1 MLEGVLARI
10 VEDLATIVER
20 DKGVAF
26 LSAARP
32 IYQLSNLFYFS
43 ANIPRHSTGSF
54 VQCAFSSD
62 SASQAITPKPVTAD
76 KIAELEIV
84 KLAQQVSGGAA
95 AGPQAAHGV
104 LNNNDGALV
113 AAIRLTS
120 RGGETAVLGF
130 SRDPAQCDPE
140 SDEALSLTELKI
152 LGDYFHNH
160 MLRRNGI
167 DTAEALVVS
176 ARELDCLRWIAA
188 GKSAWES
195 SVILGIS
202 ERTVRFHLNSAREKL
217 NCTTTTQAVAKVV
230 AQQLISL

>member
-1 MLEGVLARI
+1 MLQGVLARI
-10 VEDLATIVER
+10 VEDRSAIVER

-32 IYQLSNLFYFS
+32 IYQLSHLFYFC
-43 ANIPRHSTGSF
+43 ANIPRHSTGSY

-62 SASQAITPKPVTAD
+62 SASQAITPRPIAPD
-76 KIAELEIV
+76 KIANLEIV
-84 KLAQQVSGGAA
+84 KLAQHGSAGTTAVPQGA
-95 AGPQAAHGV
+95 QGV
-104 LNNNDGALV
+104 WGNEGSSLV
-113 AAIRLTS
+113 AAIRLTP
-120 RGGETAVLGF
+120 RGGETAVLGY
-130 SRDPAQCDPE
+130 SRDSSGCDPE

-152 LGDYFHNH
+152 LGDYFHSH

>member
-10 VEDLATIVER
+10 VEDRSTIVER

-32 IYQLSNLFYFS
+32 IYQLSNIYYLGV
-43 ANIPRHSTGSF
+43 NIPRHSTGSF
-54 VQCAFSSD
+54 VQCAYSGD
-62 SASQAITPKPVTAD
+62 AASQAITPRSIAAD
-76 KIAELEIV
+76 KIGGLEIV
-84 KLAQQVSGGAA
+84 KLAQNGGDGTAA
-95 AGPQAAHGV
+95 RPQAAPGHLDSDG
-104 LNNNDGALV
+104 GALLS
-113 AAIRLTS
+113 AIRLTP
-120 RGGETAVLGF
+120 RGGETAILGF
-130 SRDPAQCDPE
+130 SYDPALCDPE
-140 SDEALSLTELKI
+140 SDEAPSLAELKI
-152 LGDYFHNH
+152 LGEYFHNH